1 MALPINID
9 DLINCRTVESERIEF
24 KEGWNPEEVIRSLCA
39 FANDINNW
47 GGGYVVVGIRDDN
60 GRPVL
65 PPVGLNPAGI
75 DKIQK
80 DLLNLCNRLKPA
92 YFPVAEPV
100 VFHGK
105 HIFII
110 WAPGGQ
116 NRPYQAPVSLAK
128 QAPYAHFIRRF
139 SSTVRA
145 KIEDE
150 RELIELA
157 ANVPFDDRIN
167 HKADIGDLNLG
178 LIQSFLQEIGSS
190 LFEQSVK
197 LPFEQICG
205 KMMIVDG
212 PPEYLKPRNVALMFF
227 NERPHDFF
235 PYSRIELVHFKTSPA
250 GDEMSEKNFEGPIH
264 RQLRNALNYI
274 QATFIAEHIRKVPQQ
289 AEALRYFNYPYEA
302 IEEALV
308 NAIYHRSYEIREP
321 VEVRIH
327 PDRIEILS
335 FPGPDRSVR
344 REDIATGNIVSRRYR
359 NRRIGEF
366 LKELELTEGKA
377 TGIPRIKKAMCT
389 NGSPEP
395 VFDTD
400 DDRTYFLTV
409 LPVHADFLAE
419 LPTVMTNVPKNVPKN
434 VPVNER
440 QLWFLEQL
448 SAGKQVRAADI
459 AAHWKVTEKSAKRD
473 ISNLKSR
480 EVIEFVGALRNGYYR
495 VKS

>member
-1 MALPINID
+1 MTVLIAPQIIHDLVERFDRNYEAYKSGSYNETQVRREFIDPFFEALGCRPALP
-9 DLINCRTVESERIEF
+9 
-24 KEGWNPEEVIRSLCA
+24 PA
-39 FANDINNW
+39 
-47 GGGYVVVGIRDDN
+47 
-60 GRPVL
+60 
-65 PPVGLNPAGI
+65 GLNPAGI
-75 DKIQK
+75 HRIQK
-80 DLLNLCNRLKPA
+80 DLLNLCNRLKPS

-100 VFHGK
+100 VFQEK

-139 SSTVRA
+139 SNTVRA
-145 KIEDE
+145 KTDDE
-150 RELIELA
+150 RELMELA

-178 LIQSFLQEIGSS
+178 LIQSFLQEIGSA

-197 LPFEQICG
+197 LPFGQICG

-212 PPEYLKPRNVALMFF
+212 PPEYLKPRNVGLMFF

-235 PYSRIELVHFKTSPA
+235 PYSRIDLVHFKTSPA
-250 GDEMSEKNFEGPIH
+250 GDEMSEKIFEGPIH

-377 TGIPRIKKAMCT
+377 TGIPRIKKAMRT

-419 LPTVMTNVPKNVPKN
+419 LPEMIN
-434 VPVNER
+434 VPVNVPINVPVNAVNER
-440 QLWFLEQL
+440 QQWFLEQL
-448 SAGKQVRAADI
+448 SAGKQTKATDI
-459 AAHWKVTEKSAKRD
+459 SAHWKVTEKSAKRD
-473 ISNLKSR
+473 IADLKTR
-480 EVIEFVGALRNGYYR
+480 GIIEFVGAPRNGFYR
-495 VKS
+495 VKG